1 MKLEQYCSGLQHV
14 GLPTADIGKTLAFY
28 QRLGFHIACDT
39 QNGTKRVAFLRL
51 KDLTL
56 EVYESDQAA
65 GKEGAIDHLA
75 LNVSD
80 VDAVHAW
87 AVEQGLAALEPEV
100 RFLPFW
106 DRGVRFFTVPGPNGE
121 KIEFNQML

>member
-39 QNGTKRVAFLRL
+39 QNGTKRVVFLQL

-65 GKEGAIDHLA
+65 GKAGAIDHLA

-100 RFLPFW
+100 RFLSFW

>member
-65 GKEGAIDHLA
+65 GKAGAIDHLA

-106 DRGVRFFTVPGPNGE
+106 DGGVRFFTVPGPNGE

>member
-39 QNGTKRVAFLRL
+39 QNGTKRVVFLRL

-65 GKEGAIDHLA
+65 GKAGAIEHLA

-87 AVEQGLAALEPEV
+87 AVKQGLAVLEPEV
-100 RFLPFW
+100 RLLPFW
-106 DRGVRFFTVPGPNGE
+106 DRGFRFFTVPGPNGE

>member
-1 MKLEQYCSGLQHV
+1 MRLEQYCSGLQHV

-65 GKEGAIDHLA
+65 GKAGAIDHLA

-87 AVEQGLAALEPEV
+87 AVEQGLAALEPDV
-100 RFLPFW
+100 RFLPLC

>member
-39 QNGTKRVAFLRL
+39 QNGTKRVVFLRL

-65 GKEGAIDHLA
+65 GKAGAIDHLA
-75 LNVSD
+75 RNVSD

-100 RFLPFW
+100 RFLTFW

>member
-39 QNGTKRVAFLRL
+39 QNGTKRVVFLRL

-65 GKEGAIDHLA
+65 GKAGAIDHLA

-100 RFLPFW
+100 RFLSFW

>member
-39 QNGTKRVAFLRL
+39 QNGTKRVVFLRL

-65 GKEGAIDHLA
+65 GKAGAIDHLA

-100 RFLPFW
+100 RFLTFW